1 MEGRSRGGRQVADNE
16 WHFVLIRPVFGVA
29 QNSDGSEGR
38 GGERGRKFVMERGPS
53 LFQRPPSRSRAWD
66 MSVST
71 GQLDVVENFGE
82 N

>member
-38 GGERGRKFVMERGPS
+38 GGERGRKFVMERGPFAFS
-53 LFQRPPSRSRAWD
+53 AASFTQSCLGYVSIDRA
-66 MSVST
+66 T
-71 GQLDVVENFGE
+71 RCR
-82 N
+82 